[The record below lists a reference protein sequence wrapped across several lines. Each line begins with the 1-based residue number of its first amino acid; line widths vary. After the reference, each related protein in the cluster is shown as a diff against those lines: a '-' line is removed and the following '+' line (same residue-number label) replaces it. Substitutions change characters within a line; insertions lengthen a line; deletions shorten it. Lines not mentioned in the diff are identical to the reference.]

1 MTSKSDI
8 RLLLVRSGATEW
20 DEAGRVQGSTDLPMC
35 ESGRGVCV
43 QGLKDFAMG
52 EGWKPGVA
60 AHGPDEAS
68 AQTAGMLSRMT
79 GARKREVEELREMDL
94 GLWEGQ
100 LDDQLEE
107 RYPSAYGQWREDP
120 SSVQPPDGE
129 RLGEVEARLLRALD
143 RIAEKAAKPVV
154 AVVLR
159 PIVFGMAACLLKG
172 EPVSGLWEYAEGE
185 AGVLKIEDARARLR
199 ERAAGARGGE

>member
-35 ESGRGVCV
+35 EAGRGVCV
-43 QGLKDFAMG
+43 EGLKSLAMG
-52 EGWKPGVA
+52 NGWKPGVVL
-60 AHGPDEAS
+60 HGPDEAS

-79 GARKREVEELREMDL
+79 GARRREVEELREMDL

-100 LDDQLEE
+100 LDEQLEE
-107 RYPSAYGQWREDP
+107 RYPSAYAKWRDDP

-129 RLGEVEARLLRALD
+129 RLGEAEARLLRALD
-143 RIAEKAAKPVV
+143 RAAERATKPVV

-159 PIVFGMAACLLKG
+159 PIVFGVAACLLKG
-172 EPVSGLWEYAEGE
+172 EAFSGMWEFVEGE
-185 AGVLKIEDARARLR
+185 RGVVEVEGARARLR
-199 ERAAGARGGE
+199 ELAAGARGGD